1 MKSVLYA
8 CAAMVLY
15 AIQNVTIE
23 QRLAKYSTVS
33 ILFYFYLV
41 MFPMAAILVSYMK
54 VSGQQL
60 AWPSGNAI
68 TLVLG
73 VGVAYFFADYCFVS
87 AYTSG
92 GSIMTVMILAMMFPV
107 FASIIKYFWVG
118 GLPNFYQIA
127 SYLVAVVSIL
137 LLIKGGR

>member
-23 QRLAKYSTVS
+23 QKLAKYSAVS

-41 MFPMAAILVSYMK
+41 MLPMAVITVSYMK

-60 AWPSGNAI
+60 AWPSGSAI

-73 VGVAYFFADYCFVS
+73 VGIAYFFADFFFVS

-92 GSIMTVMILAMMFPV
+92 GSVMMVMTVAMMFPV
-107 FASIIKYFWVG
+107 FASIVKFFWTG
-118 GLPNFYQIA
+118 TLPNFYHVA

-137 LLIKGGR
+137 LLIKGNN

>member
-23 QRLAKYSTVS
+23 QKLAKYSAVS

-41 MFPMAAILVSYMK
+41 MLPMAAITVSYMK

-60 AWPSGNAI
+60 AWPSGSAI

-73 VGVAYFFADYCFVS
+73 VGIAYFFADFSLS
-87 AYTSG
+87 ARTR
-92 GSIMTVMILAMMFPV
+92 VE
-107 FASIIKYFWVG
+107 
-118 GLPNFYQIA
+118 
-127 SYLVAVVSIL
+127 VA
-137 LLIKGGR
+137 

>member
-23 QRLAKYSTVS
+23 QKLAKYSTVS

-60 AWPSGNAI
+60 AWPSGNAV

-73 VGVAYFFADYCFVS
+73 VGVAYFFADFFFIS

-92 GSIMTVMILAMMFPV
+92 GSVIMVMTVAMMFPV
-107 FASIIKYFWVG
+107 FASIVKFFWTG
-118 GLPNFYQIA
+118 ALPNFYHVA

-137 LLIKGGR
+137 LLVKGGR